1 VASNDILWAAI
12 WPAQD
17 CCRNS
22 FSLALVDSKS
32 PLVDSQRLPEIN
44 GLIAE
49 HSVAKVSAFNEKTQV
64 MTRHLGSLD
73 EPLFFF
79 VVDGE
84 GLTEGGDGLGVQAN
98 SFAPCLR
105 HKWLSN
111 GGLASNHQGCKDSLL
126 RLFHEWLRR

>member
-12 WPAQD
+12 WPVRD
-17 CCRNS
+17 CCRDS
-22 FSLALVDSKS
+22 LSLALVDSKS
-32 PLVDSQRLPEIN
+32 PLVDSRRLPKIHS
-44 GLIAE
+44 LIAE

-73 EPLFFF
+73 EPLFSL

-84 GLTEGGDGLGVQAN
+84 GLTEGGDGLGMQAN
-98 SFAPCLR
+98 SFAPRLR
-105 HKWLSN
+105 HKRLSD

-126 RLFHEWLRR
+126 RLFHEWLRW